1 MRVVSEKEYFGVAI
15 LFLAYSLCFGLILN
29 FIPLSLLV
37 LYLII
42 FVVYSVPPMRLR
54 RHVFGSFLIGGC
66 LALAFLFGYTSQAA
80 SINSPII
87 PVSLLLF
94 VGSSVGVI
102 AKDFKDYQGDKS
114 DNVKTVFTVLGLRKG
129 IRFTSILL
137 LISFLL
143 PLLLLNSAK
152 DVLFFAGLAIL
163 SSVDFR
169 IRTNFDRTI
178 FWRLCFTE
186 R

>member
-1 MRVVSEKEYFGVAI
+1 M
-15 LFLAYSLCFGLILN
+15 FGL
-29 FIPLSLLV
+29 
-37 LYLII
+37 
-42 FVVYSVPPMRLR
+42 
-54 RHVFGSFLIGGC
+54 GD
-66 LALAFLFGYTSQAA
+66 LFGYTSQAA

-178 FWRLCFTE
+178 IYFLALVFYGTLRLTSFV
-186 R
+186 